1 MLEIAEER
9 MVEGVSRIVVVVGA
23 VRKSLGVKE
32 MVVVGVVEQ
41 IAKGDKLTVIVQ
53 KWGNLC

>member
-1 MLEIAEER
+1 MLEITEER
-9 MVEGVSRIVVVVGA
+9 MVEGVSWIIIVVGA
-23 VRKSLGVKE
+23 IRKSLGVKE

-41 IAKGDKLTVIVQ
+41 ISKGDKLTVIVQ